1 MKRTRADKSTL
12 SGKEGPP
19 GITRTTMSYD
29 GLTML
34 CHFVMAQG
42 AKIPLHNHPA
52 AQHGYVIRGRVHFL
66 EKDGPGFIASTGTSY
81 LFEGAEYHGAE
92 VLEDT
97 ELVEFFSPARP
108 EYADN

>member
-1 MKRTRADKSTL
+1 MKRTRADKSKL
-12 SGKEGPP
+12 SGKEGPL